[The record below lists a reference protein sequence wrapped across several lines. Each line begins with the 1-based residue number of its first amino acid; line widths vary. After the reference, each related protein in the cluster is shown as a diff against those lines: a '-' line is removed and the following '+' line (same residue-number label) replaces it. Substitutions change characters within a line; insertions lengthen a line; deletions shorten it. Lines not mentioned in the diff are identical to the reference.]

1 MMKEQIKKFLF
12 RMKLIQIRRIVLDQI
27 KENKKNNFFGTQL
40 ELVPMKGK
48 FFTYTDEELAEEAF
62 DLLSEVALKL
72 RKYKVRSVILP
83 ASVNGF
89 YHIEDTSFAGPIME
103 DMANDLAKTSNR
115 ELFEKYVLKR
125 GYVLVMEWD

>member
-1 MMKEQIKKFLF
+1 MMKKQIKKFLF
-12 RMKLIQIRRIVLDQI
+12 RMKLIQIRKIVLDQI

-48 FFTYTDEELAEEAF
+48 FITYTDEELAEEAF

-72 RKYKVRSVILP
+72 RKYKVRSVILS

-89 YHIEDTSFAGPIME
+89 YHIKDTSFASPIIE

-125 GYVLVMEWD
+125 GYMLVMEWD

>member
-1 MMKEQIKKFLF
+1 MKERIKKFLF
-12 RMKLIQIRRIVLDQI
+12 RMKLIQIRKIVLDQI

-48 FFTYTDEELAEEAF
+48 FIAYTDEELAEEAF
-62 DLLSEVALKL
+62 VLLSKVALKL

-89 YHIEDTSFAGPIME
+89 YHIKDTSFADLIME
-103 DMANDLAKTSNR
+103 DMISDLAKTSNR
-115 ELFEKYVLKR
+115 ELLEKYVLKR